1 MPKNISIYI
10 SGIIIVGNLFDRLNR
25 YTASRVIS
33 LFEMLVKKIINFAR
47 FFYLTIMLR
56 KSSF

>member
-33 LFEMLVKKIINFAR
+33 LFEMLIKKIINFAR
-47 FFYLTIMLR
+47 LFLFDDNAQKI
-56 KSSF
+56 